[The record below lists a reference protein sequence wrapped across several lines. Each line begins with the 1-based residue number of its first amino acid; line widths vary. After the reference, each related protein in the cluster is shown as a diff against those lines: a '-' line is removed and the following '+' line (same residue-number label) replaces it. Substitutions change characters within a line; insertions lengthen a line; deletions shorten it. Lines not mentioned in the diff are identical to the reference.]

1 MQFTCPKGADT
12 KMHKCLDENIIK
24 KYKLPLK
31 TEKSCCLV
39 NKGLKC
45 TLKYTK
51 TADGLVW

>member
-12 KMHKCLDENIIK
+12 KMHKLFDENIIK